1 MAVMKTF
8 CGCMSTRSGAMT
20 VLLLFL
26 AVYLVGIIL
35 FSIQLS
41 GDEFHTWYNTEIVKD
56 DNNCLTGEHK
66 DSWWCQLIQDTK
78 SDINAVLIVGIILC
92 SLLFVAVILAIFGI
106 SKGKAWL
113 IVPWISMKFAVLVIG
128 AVIFGLTIILMSV
141 YWSVNEDSSTIIAV
155 GIIGAA
161 ITAFLF
167 YVWLCVV
174 SHFQLLRE
182 LDKLGLSSL
191 EHVEPFHNEDGDT
204 TMDEN
209 DDDYPTKSNL
219 DNPNDEAYNPQD
231 ENPTLTDTVSLE
243 DAVIDDF
250 EVAEKRIE

>member
-1 MAVMKTF
+1 MKWT
-8 CGCMSTRSGAMT
+8 
-20 VLLLFL
+20 
-26 AVYLVGIIL
+26 
-35 FSIQLS
+35 
-41 GDEFHTWYNTEIVKD
+41 
-56 DNNCLTGEHK
+56 
-66 DSWWCQLIQDTK
+66 
-78 SDINAVLIVGIILC
+78 C
-92 SLLFVAVILAIFGI
+92 SNRVT
-106 SKGKAWL
+106 
-113 IVPWISMKFAVLVIG
+113 P
-128 AVIFGLTIILMSV
+128 
-141 YWSVNEDSSTIIAV
+141 
-155 GIIGAA
+155 
-161 ITAFLF
+161 ITSAAFLF

-250 EVAEKRIE
+250 EVAEKRIEWDLGSYYLLQYIYFVIVIELVHTTTT